1 MNQRNYTAS
10 SGSVPD
16 WDGAAAST
24 LGRADTLVTPGELP
38 FRTRKD
44 TLKSATQLGPTA
56 TASNPPQSQQDCES
70 VVLSS
75 TETLKGNSHFNSTDP
90 AYHTDTIHSE
100 SMPRSV
106 SSYPSSADRS
116 IDMAVF
122 TSPAAFKPLSLPQ
135 ALASPSPAIL
145 LSYPKIRKAS
155 TQSAYTSSSHVVAD
169 LPSNAVRPVPSC
181 ADPTSNALMSFGSS
195 LASPDT
201 RVNSPK
207 NCHYSEF
214 PTESPDMLAQ
224 QRETHR
230 KLLLEYERRTNQVKE
245 QMHHEPSEKP
255 LDARPDPSSSQPTKR
270 KIASIHCNTSKAPF
284 FFDIG
289 IPTRELADY
298 ISMVTFAARMQ
309 ELNHVLEEQATLADY
324 APMYRLGALVAV
336 TVWTAACSIFLSLRL
351 APSISA
357 GVAFGTMDILAISAG
372 IVGFLAGAFAVK
384 WSFLKDGCEY
394 MRTLKSLQM
403 KYTLIDAH
411 HGLVWRLHW
420 SYQPLQ
426 RPRSDA
432 SDPESAKNDHDV
444 ELEKATINPPWLST
458 RPVLP
463 DLWVTVQKETY
474 SLVARDGGFVMRPP
488 LSSSTVQNTPR
499 ESFESRIDLG
509 VPADWE
515 VNGHGNVSGW
525 VEQVDLCYL
534 VDADTPPSVNLD
546 FAFDEYG
553 EAYMQNMMEFD
564 RKTMAQNITG
574 NETETGIEWI
584 KSGLVTEYSSWATL
598 ASGVIQLLLLLLAER
613 PTSRRF
619 KPTPINIILVVMIIT
634 NAVTNVTYYL
644 YEKMI
649 SDLVTSYVFLGI
661 SNFAYATMFISI
673 FYYAWLRGY
682 SVIEVVLPSA
692 LPWIPPLFAL
702 FALVEVV
709 GGVVPVWSWFM
720 TPEQRAVYDVWSS
733 IQFAAQTVIISV
745 FDVFIVCCYLCYLW
759 QVSRIGVQV
768 DTASLK
774 TISNFGV
781 ASGVLLIISQAAC
794 YAAGWLTWEEET
806 DFYLLMWILSLN
818 LTTVYIYVQ
827 VWMKLQLVHE
837 AKAVSAGK
845 KDAIERA
852 KKISNRASMSASVSV
867 SMTSRNRRETLK
879 EESISTIRPAL

>member
-10 SGSVPD
+10 SGSVRGDLD
-16 WDGAAAST
+16 WGNVADST

-38 FRTRKD
+38 FRSRKD
-44 TLKSATQLGPTA
+44 TLNSTAKLGSAART
-56 TASNPPQSQQDCES
+56 SDPPQFQQDCES

-75 TETLKGNSHFNSTDP
+75 TETLKGNTSNFNSTAP
-90 AYHTDTIHSE
+90 TYRTDTIHSE

-116 IDMAVF
+116 IDLAVF

-169 LPSNAVRPVPSC
+169 LPSNDVRSVPSC

-214 PTESPDMLAQ
+214 PNESPDMLAQ

-255 LDARPDPSSSQPTKR
+255 LDTSRRDPSSSQPTKQ

-309 ELNHVLEEQATLADY
+309 ELNHVLEEQRTLADY

-351 APSISA
+351 APSISG
-357 GVAFGTMDILAISAG
+357 GVTFGIMDILAISAG

-420 SYQPLQ
+420 NYRPVQ
-426 RPRSDA
+426 RPRSGT
-432 SDPESAKNDHDV
+432 SDPECAKNDRDFDT
-444 ELEKATINPPWLST
+444 ETATIHPPWLST
-458 RPVLP
+458 RPILP

-499 ESFESRIDLG
+499 ESFESRIELG

-534 VDADTPPSVNLD
+534 VAADTPPSVNLD

-553 EAYMQNMMEFD
+553 EAYMQNMMEVD
-564 RKTMAQNITG
+564 R
-574 NETETGIEWI
+574 
-584 KSGLVTEYSSWATL
+584 
-598 ASGVIQLLLLLLAER
+598 
-613 PTSRRF
+613 
-619 KPTPINIILVVMIIT
+619 
-634 NAVTNVTYYL
+634 
-644 YEKMI
+644 
-649 SDLVTSYVFLGI
+649 
-661 SNFAYATMFISI
+661 
-673 FYYAWLRGY
+673 
-682 SVIEVVLPSA
+682 
-692 LPWIPPLFAL
+692 
-702 FALVEVV
+702 
-709 GGVVPVWSWFM
+709 
-720 TPEQRAVYDVWSS
+720 
-733 IQFAAQTVIISV
+733 
-745 FDVFIVCCYLCYLW
+745 
-759 QVSRIGVQV
+759 VSCV
-768 DTASLK
+768 
-774 TISNFGV
+774 
-781 ASGVLLIISQAAC
+781 
-794 YAAGWLTWEEET
+794 
-806 DFYLLMWILSLN
+806 
-818 LTTVYIYVQ
+818 
-827 VWMKLQLVHE
+827 
-837 AKAVSAGK
+837 
-845 KDAIERA
+845 
-852 KKISNRASMSASVSV
+852 
-867 SMTSRNRRETLK
+867 
-879 EESISTIRPAL
+879 